1 MRAALRLL
9 AQVKPQSAQR
19 FLEAGSP
26 TGLTG
31 LFTHPSP
38 RSTLIYLYSSTLDK
52 LKGVPESSVYRHST
66 EALTKHRLS
75 IISAVKPDGFDA
87 WQERIRKE
95 VETHGDE
102 LKRYGM
108 AVEHEH
114 GGQKFFSFPMP
125 QERDDRDEEWDG
137 EDPTKPE
144 TLQAQMGNQEVGK
157 EAAADTTWLKNY
169 RFEAEPQLTIE
180 Q

>member
-9 AQVKPQSAQR
+9 AQVKPQSAPR

-52 LKGVPESSVYRHST
+52 LKGMPESSVYRQST

-75 IISAVKPDGFDA
+75 IISAVTPDGFEA

-114 GGQKFFSFPMP
+114 GGQSFFSFPMP
-125 QERDDRDEEWDG
+125 QERDESVEEWDG

-144 TLQAQMGNQEVGK
+144 TLEAQMGNQEGGG
-157 EAAADTTWLKNY
+157 EAAVDTAFLRKY
-169 RFEAEPQLTIE
+169 RFEAEPQLTVD